1 MRWFYFAEKGK
12 FNIFILPTWLIFFF
26 TSHCKIKSQQKHRHN
41 FKGGCVMSVKTRLL
55 ALNLL
60 EKQKREP
67 EYAKQIGI
75 EVNVVNKK
83 DIKKVTKSKNKIM
96 EV

>member
-1 MRWFYFAEKGK
+1 
-12 FNIFILPTWLIFFF
+12 
-26 TSHCKIKSQQKHRHN
+26 
-41 FKGGCVMSVKTRLL
+41 MSVKTRLL
-55 ALNLL
+55 ALKLL
-60 EKQKREP
+60 EKQKRNP

-83 DIKKVTKSKNKIM
+83 DIKKITKSKDKIM

>member
-1 MRWFYFAEKGK
+1 
-12 FNIFILPTWLIFFF
+12 
-26 TSHCKIKSQQKHRHN
+26 
-41 FKGGCVMSVKTRLL
+41 MSVKTRLL
-55 ALNLL
+55 ALKLL
-60 EKQKREP
+60 EKQKRDP

-83 DIKKVTKSKNKIM
+83 DIKNVTKSKNKIM

>member
-1 MRWFYFAEKGK
+1 
-12 FNIFILPTWLIFFF
+12 
-26 TSHCKIKSQQKHRHN
+26 
-41 FKGGCVMSVKTRLL
+41 MSVKTRLL
-55 ALNLL
+55 ALKLL
-60 EKQKREP
+60 EKQKRNP

-83 DIKKVTKSKNKIM
+83 DIKKIPKSKNKIM